1 MNFSILNIII
11 ICIIIITIVEYKKNK
26 SNINYLFISLF
37 IILLIINSYWIFDTN
52 FFSIQPWKYGFLLMI
67 FGLFLTILELIEK
80 NNLEIYCLVC
90 LVFIGS
96 ILLVISSN
104 LITLYLGLE
113 LQTFCIFI
121 LIAKNRLSVKGSE
134 AGLKYFILG
143 AISSGFYL
151 LGITMLFLIGS
162 SLEIVDLKIIS
173 NDLIFN
179 ISLIFITLSLCFKLT
194 LFPLHFWIPDVY
206 EGSSWEIISLI
217 STLPKISV
225 ICILIQML
233 INSDLIIIFSLL
245 SIIIGTLGSFN
256 QSKTK
261 RLFGYSGISHMGF
274 IMLSYGVFINTGFI
288 VGNLYLVIYMIG
300 MISIFSLI
308 INFFTKSKYI
318 IELSH
323 LKFSSR
329 CVSISWVLLILSI
342 AGIPPLSGFISK
354 WFLLWNTINFDFA
367 ISSFI
372 IILFSAIG
380 AGYYLRLVKMV
391 YFQKKS
397 SFFLWES
404 ILTKGLVKNELSLLV
419 LGIYLFFSFFLI
431 LNFSFFIDILNFN
444 LN

>member
-404 ILTKGLVKNELSLLV
+404 ILTKELVKNELSLLV

>member
-380 AGYYLRLVKMV
+380 SGYYLRLVKMV

>member
-104 LITLYLGLE
+104 LITLYLSLE